1 MGKHARLALI
11 LTATACLV
19 AVTIDWALTE
29 V

>member
-1 MGKHARLALI
+1 MGKHGRLALI

-19 AVTIDWALTE
+19 AVTIDWAITE